1 VLWLTWRQHRTQVLA
16 IVALLAGTGV
26 FLLVHGLHAADVAA
40 GVAAPDLERALH
52 DDFRLAYQGL
62 GWLPWV
68 PALVG
73 VFWGAPLLAREF
85 ERGTFRIAWTQSVSR
100 RRWLAVKLGG
110 LGSLA
115 TLSGLGVGAMVGAW
129 LHVFDGTRFAE
140 RFGDDAMFGSTGV
153 ASGAWWLFA
162 FVLGTASG
170 AVVRRLLPAIAV
182 TVAVFVTVLFLVIV
196 LGRGN
201 YAAPVR
207 VLTDVEA
214 EPPIAGTMVVAYGW
228 IDGEGRE
235 YADDVPACR
244 STPAAE
250 HLDCLRDA
258 GYRSAVYLHPADRY
272 WRFQWTETGILLV
285 LTAGLVWLTARRL
298 RL

>member
-1 VLWLTWRQHRTQVLA
+1 VLWLTWRQHRAQVLITA
-16 IVALLAGTGV
+16 ALLAGTGV
-26 FLLVHGLHAADVAA
+26 FLLVHGSHAADVAA
-40 GVAAPDLERALH
+40 GVAASDLEQALH

-62 GWLPWV
+62 GWLPWA

-73 VFWGAPLLAREF
+73 VFWGAPLLSREF
-85 ERGTFRIAWTQSVSR
+85 ERGTFRVAWTQSVSR
-100 RRWLAVKLGG
+100 RRWLAAKLGG
-110 LGSLA
+110 LGALA

-129 LHVFDGTRFAE
+129 LHAFDGTRFAD
-140 RFGDDAMFGSTGV
+140 RFSDHAMFGSTGV

-162 FVLGTASG
+162 FVLGAASG

-182 TVAVFVTVLFLVIV
+182 TFAVFLSVVFLVIV
-196 LGRGN
+196 LGREN

-207 VLTDVEA
+207 MVYDVEA
-214 EPPIAGTMVVAYGW
+214 AAPVTDSMVETYAWV
-228 IDGEGRE
+228 DGEGRE

-250 HLDCLRDA
+250 YLDCLRDA
-258 GYRSAVYLHPADRY
+258 GYRAVVYLHPADRY

-285 LTAGLVWLTARRL
+285 LTAGLTWLTARRL

>member
-182 TVAVFVTVLFLVIV
+182 TVAVFVTVLFLVI
-196 LGRGN
+196 
-201 YAAPVR
+201 APWSWPTGGSTAR
-207 VLTDVEA
+207 
-214 EPPIAGTMVVAYGW
+214 AG
-228 IDGEGRE
+228 
-235 YADDVPACR
+235 
-244 STPAAE
+244 STPTT
-250 HLDCLRDA
+250 CPRA
-258 GYRSAVYLHPADRY
+258 GPRRRPST
-272 WRFQWTETGILLV
+272 WTACATR
-285 LTAGLVWLTARRL
+285 ATARRCTCTRRTGTGASSGRRRESSWCSPL
-298 RL
+298 GWSGSPRAGCGYERGTRPDS